1 MRVALIAA
9 AVLLSQPPALRPQTA
24 TDIYLYEMGGGLASL
39 PRAKPRPM
47 ATEPGY
53 ENQPF
58 FDADGR
64 RVLFTANRDGKQT
77 DIYEFDRESGRTQQ
91 LTRTVEGEYSP
102 TIPATRPAA
111 PGLARE
117 GFTVVRVEPDGT
129 QRLWQFD
136 RKGQNPRVVL
146 ADVKP
151 VGYHA
156 WIDSDR
162 LALYVLGSPST
173 LQLAR
178 VSGGTPEVVARDI
191 GRTLRLVPGSAL
203 VSFVQREAEGQY
215 AIRSFDPAASRSE
228 TINSTVEGSF
238 DRDYEWLPD
247 GKTILMSA
255 GTKVLA
261 WTRGE
266 TGWREVLDVARDG
279 LGAVTRMAVSPGS
292 DALAVVTAERQK

>member
-1 MRVALIAA
+1 
-9 AVLLSQPPALRPQTA
+9 
-24 TDIYLYEMGGGLASL
+24 
-39 PRAKPRPM
+39 M

-146 ADVKP
+146 ANVKP

-191 GRTLRLVPGSAL
+191 GRTCGWFQA
-203 VSFVQREAEGQY
+203 QR
-215 AIRSFDPAASRSE
+215 S
-228 TINSTVEGSF
+228 
-238 DRDYEWLPD
+238 
-247 GKTILMSA
+247 
-255 GTKVLA
+255 
-261 WTRGE
+261 
-266 TGWREVLDVARDG
+266 
-279 LGAVTRMAVSPGS
+279 
-292 DALAVVTAERQK
+292 